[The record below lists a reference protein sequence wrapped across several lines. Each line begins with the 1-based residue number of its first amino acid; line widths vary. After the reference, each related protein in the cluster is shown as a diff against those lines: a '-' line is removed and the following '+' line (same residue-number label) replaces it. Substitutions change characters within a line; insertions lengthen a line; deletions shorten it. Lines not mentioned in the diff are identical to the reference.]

1 MNKKSKIYVLV
12 LIWAAILLQLFINA
26 SINRES
32 KMVEQA
38 MSEGGD
44 NIMEGRVKAYSYYSC
59 DELSDGAR
67 EMIVKNV
74 AKEIELVSGYEITHK
89 NEGSNKVTTLTKL
102 GQQAN
107 TTIKVI
113 SLKNTDEYGQSITEN
128 YILTE
133 LTLIGSNAT
142 AIDDYKEKLTEIY
155 ESLGMEV
162 STNVYIMSQVKG
174 QLSESEMKQETEEFL
189 DNMDAKEIE
198 TIKFDDVTCVY
209 GYCRN
214 IDEYV
219 YQNKNRVNVNIAFS
233 YDEEQDVTYVHRAV
247 PFVDK
252 SF

>member
-12 LIWAAILLQLFINA
+12 LIWAAILLQLFINS

-32 KMVEQA
+32 RMVEQA

-44 NIMEGRVKAYSYYSC
+44 NIMEGCVKAYSYYSS
-59 DELSDGAR
+59 DEFSEGAR
-67 EMIVKNV
+67 ETIVKNV

-89 NEGSNKVTTLTKL
+89 NEGSNKVTTLSKL
-102 GQQAN
+102 GQQAD

-113 SLKNTDEYGQSITEN
+113 TLKNTDEYDQSITEN

-133 LTLIGSNAT
+133 ITLKGSNAT

-162 STNVYIMSQVKG
+162 STNVYIKSQVKG
-174 QLSESEMKQETEEFL
+174 QLSKTEMKQQTEKFM

-198 TIKFDDVTCVY
+198 TMEFDDVTCVY

-233 YDEEQDVTYVHRAV
+233 YDEEQDVTYIHRAV